1 MNFDLVQLWLTQHP
15 DWILGCIFA
24 VSFFESL
31 AMVGILSPGIALL
44 FVAGTA
50 AGGTHIDYWQVILAA
65 YAGAV
70 LGDVLSYFLGAHF
83 HKHMVAIPPFKQH
96 PEWIDKAEQFFNRY
110 GLYGLFVGRFIGP
123 LRPVLPMIAGALELP
138 FLRFLMLDLFS
149 GPLWAAV
156 YLTPGF
162 LVGSAAGAPAGE
174 VKQLAFF
181 CAGLIGIGVVVAELM
196 WRFLSRE
203 RTPRQATA
211 ASLTVL
217 SLSGLVMV
225 LLYFTVLTQAA
236 NPLNHW
242 LAIEITRVRQAS
254 ADLFFVALTNMGD
267 MKPMVIWGVAVAAA
281 LALQRAWWPASVWMI
296 GTLTGNAFMQV
307 MKSGI
312 GIERPHLA
320 HRVPNGYSFPS
331 GHASMGLV
339 FMGLITVLI
348 WPRLSPR
355 MQRLALHVTALYVVL
370 MTGSR
375 LYLGVHWT
383 SDVLAG
389 WALGAGVIAFCWLLL
404 HNPPAALRESTAR
417 VHPWVVCGV
426 TLLAW
431 LALSAT
437 HIAPLLDQALRDY
450 QTVLDHQTGRDY
462 APQLKAIASP

>member
-1 MNFDLVQLWLTQHP
+1 MNFDVVQLWLTQHP

-65 YAGAV
+65 YIGAV
-70 LGDVLSYFLGAHF
+70 LGDVLSYFLGARF

-96 PEWIDKAEQFFNRY
+96 PEWLDKAEKFFHQY

-138 FLRFLMLDLFS
+138 FLRFLALDLFS

-174 VKQLAFF
+174 AKQLALFG
-181 CAGLIGIGVVVAELM
+181 AGLIGISFVAAELAR
-196 WRFLSRE
+196 RFLSRE
-203 RTPRQATA
+203 RTPRQANA

-217 SLSGLVMV
+217 ALSGLILV
-225 LLYFTVLTQAA
+225 LLFFTVLTQAA
-236 NPLNHW
+236 IPLNHW
-242 LAIEITRVRQAS
+242 LAIEFAS
-254 ADLFFVALTNMGD
+254 LRHATVDHFLVALTLLGD
-267 MKPMVIWGVAVAAA
+267 MKPMVIWGVTVAAA
-281 LALQRAWWPASVWMI
+281 LALQRAWWPSLVWAI
-296 GTLTGNAFMQV
+296 GTLSGNALMQL
-307 MKSGI
+307 MKYGI
-312 GIERPHLA
+312 GIERPHLSF
-320 HRVPNGYSFPS
+320 RVPNGYSFPS

-348 WPRLSPR
+348 WSRLTPR
-355 MQRLALHVTALYVVL
+355 MQRMALHGTALYVVL
-370 MTGSR
+370 MTGTR

-383 SDVLAG
+383 SDILAG
-389 WALGAGVIAFCWLLL
+389 WALGTGVIAFCWLLL
-404 HNPPAALRESTAR
+404 HNPPAHLRDSVNR
-417 VHPWVVCGV
+417 VHPLLVCGV
-426 TLLAW
+426 TLLTW
-431 LALSAT
+431 LALGAF
-437 HIAPLLDQALRDY
+437 HIYPSLDQAL
-450 QTVLDHQTGRDY
+450 LDY
-462 APQLKAIASP
+462 APQLNAIDSP